1 MVDIETDLS
10 TLYVM
15 VDDYCK
21 CHLPAEVAH
30 PGPSGSLSRSEVVT
44 LAMFGQWSHVSL
56 ERDFYRYAQ
65 AHLRAAF
72 PGLPDRSQFNR
83 VLREHRDAI
92 VSFGLYLVQLLREP
106 SDVYEL
112 LDSTAVVTR
121 DAKRRGAGWLA
132 GQADIGWSNR
142 LGWYEGMHLLTA
154 IRPDGLI
161 TGFGFA
167 PASSNDHSL
176 AETFLAVRHRPT
188 SRLPSVGSATGD
200 YYVADKGFAGAK
212 VLKRW
217 WQDYAARLVCPPHQK
232 SKRERWPKALRRWL
246 ASLRQVIESVY
257 DKLLNTFRLARERP
271 HALTGLQA
279 RLAAKVALHNFCL
292 WFNRQLG
299 REPLAF
305 AELLTW

>member
-1 MVDIETDLS
+1 MIDIETDLS

-15 VDDYCK
+15 VDDYGK
-21 CHLPAEVAH
+21 CYLPIEVAH

-44 LAMFGQWSHVSL
+44 LAMFGQWSHFSS
-56 ERDFYRYAQ
+56 ERDFYRYTE
-65 AHLRAAF
+65 AHLRWAF

-83 VLREHRDAI
+83 LQREHRDAI
-92 VSFGLYLVQLLREP
+92 VSFGLYLVQLLRRP
-106 SDVYEL
+106 WDVYEL

-132 GQADIGWSNR
+132 GQADIGWRNR
-142 LGWYEGMHLLTA
+142 VGWYEGMHLLTA
-154 IRPDGLI
+154 SRPDGLI

-167 PASSNDHSL
+167 PASTNDHSL
-176 AETFLAVRHRPT
+176 AETFLAVRHCPT
-188 SRLPSVGSATGD
+188 SRLYTVGSPTGD
-200 YYVADKGFAGAK
+200 YYVADKGFAGAN
-212 VLKRW
+212 VLKHW

-232 SKRERWPKALRRWL
+232 SKREHWPKALRRWL
-246 ASLRQVIESVY
+246 SSLRQVIESVY
-257 DKLLNTFRLARERP
+257 DKLLTTFRLARERP

>member
-1 MVDIETDLS
+1 MVDIETFLT

-21 CHLPAEVAH
+21 DYLPPEVPHA
-30 PGPSGSLSRSEVVT
+30 GPQAALSRSEVVS
-44 LAMFGQWSHVSL
+44 LAVFGQWSRFVS

-83 VLREHRDAI
+83 VLRAHRDTM
-92 VSFGLYLVQLLREP
+92 VSFGLYLVHRLRSP
-106 SDVYEL
+106 HDVYEL
-112 LDSTAVVTR
+112 LDSSALVTR

-142 LGWYEGMHLLTA
+142 VGWYEGMHLLTA

-167 PASSNDHSL
+167 PASTNDHRL
-176 AETFLAVRHRPT
+176 AETFLATRHHPT
-188 SRLPSVGSATGD
+188 VGLPSVGSPTGD

-212 VLKRW
+212 ALKRW

-232 SKRERWPKALRRWL
+232 SKRERWPKPLRRWL
-246 ASLRQVIESVY
+246 SSLRQVIESVY

-292 WFNRQLG
+292 WLNQQLG

-305 AELLTW
+305 AELLDW